1 MLRQPSLIANR
12 IHPQIRHVVFVC
24 WGGGGGGGGREA
36 EREIIL
42 CISWEVLSLLIVI
55 LDHYHWL
62 FTECICKAVT
72 IIRLPE
78 PTGNRMHRSAKH
90 LNSEQGWG

>member
-1 MLRQPSLIANR
+1 MLCLCAG
-12 IHPQIRHVVFVC
+12 
-24 WGGGGGGGGREA
+24 GGGGGGGGRGGDNFMYFMY
-36 EREIIL
+36 
-42 CISWEVLSLLIVI
+42 SYQVLSLLIVI

-62 FTECICKAVT
+62 FTEYICKAVT

-78 PTGNRMHRSAKH
+78 PIGNRMHRSAKH